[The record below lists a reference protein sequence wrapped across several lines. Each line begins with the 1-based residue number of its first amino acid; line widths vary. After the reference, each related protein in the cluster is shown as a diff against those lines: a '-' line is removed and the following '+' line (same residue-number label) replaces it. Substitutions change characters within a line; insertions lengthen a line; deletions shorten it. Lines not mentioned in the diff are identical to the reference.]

1 MTINEYQERARRT
14 QRKTMSNIE
23 KLQHA
28 VFGLSAEAGEVAG
41 ILQKEYQGHRFDTEH
56 MIKELGDC
64 MWMLSEAC
72 DAIGVTREQVMRINI
87 LKLME
92 RYPDGFEEDRSLHWK
107 DGDI

>member
-14 QRKTMSNIE
+14 QRKTMSNKE

-64 MWMLSEAC
+64 LWMLSEAC
-72 DAIGVTREQVMRINI
+72 DAIGVTMEQVMRINI